1 MGQSRWVSYIYRYR
15 NNVRC
20 ENAGFVKVL
29 RISSGNKYRARIQIG
44 MKIYKNRNCKCMVY
58 MLYGKEQAKYLTE
71 LYFRQEEKDTIVKN
85 LEVSWD
91 DPAQEGIT
99 IEEYDGLVFLCDDGE
114 VLTGM
119 WQDYAVDIENI
130 HFVKKSEKKEEI
142 LDNITIER
150 KNKPE
155 EKSDKKSLEEEGAEQ
170 KVAEEKPKAEEIKGP
185 KKYDTVCE
193 EILETYPKLPLFQ
206 ESDITTCVKIVPQDI
221 GKLAVGNWRLG
232 TNSFVTHSFYQYR
245 YLMMGKVLYKERERY
260 VIGVPGVYGNKERYV
275 ANAFGFREFVPVK
288 KAKVST
294 GSFGYW
300 IWEISSV

>member
-1 MGQSRWVSYIYRYR
+1 V
-15 NNVRC
+15 V
-20 ENAGFVKVL
+20 
-29 RISSGNKYRARIQIG
+29 
-44 MKIYKNRNCKCMVY
+44 
-58 MLYGKEQAKYLTE
+58 
-71 LYFRQEEKDTIVKN
+71 
-85 LEVSWD
+85 
-91 DPAQEGIT
+91 
-99 IEEYDGLVFLCDDGE
+99 
-114 VLTGM
+114 
-119 WQDYAVDIENI
+119 
-130 HFVKKSEKKEEI
+130 
-142 LDNITIER
+142 LDNITMER
-150 KNKPE
+150 ENKPKERNNEKGPE
-155 EKSDKKSLEEEGAEQ
+155 EDELRQKGSEQ
-170 KVAEEKPKAEEIKGP
+170 KTEEKPKVEKNKAPKEFTEI
-185 KKYDTVCE
+185 CE

-300 IWEISSV
+300 IWEISRV